1 MDILLPKRIDS
12 KQAPILHDTRQITII
27 GANGSGKTRFC
38 NQIIKEC
45 GDHAYRISALKA
57 LGWRPEVSLEKGIQ
71 LTIEK
76 ESIK

>member
-1 MDILLPKRIDS
+1 MLLATS
-12 KQAPILHDTRQITII
+12 II
-27 GANGSGKTRFC
+27 GNASTQLNFGAIPYRANELMDSRT
-38 NQIIKEC
+38 
-45 GDHAYRISALKA
+45 DISALKA